1 MKPSAVGKRY
11 NELIVMKVVITV
23 VLTLLVNQ
31 QLEPGELD
39 LSIEFGLRMLT
50 LGYNTSSFT
59 GMVSDYEVRTLNMT
73 FQELMVLNVEAATE
87 YPAQKVQGG
96 CYFDTTQAGGIHPV
110 QGLYCCPERRAT
122 EIKQYIYNQTSMAA
136 FDVKLVTR
144 SGGLHNIVNT
154 IFLALLLTTMFFLF
168 SRDVTKLVVRPIE
181 SMIDIVR
188 KLAENPSLTL
198 AGQSKSKY
206 ETESVRVALAKIV
219 GLMQLG
225 FGGAGHEIIAANL
238 ANAEGQDL
246 DLMVRG
252 RSSTARTASVTSGSS
267 QTPSSAFRTRRERA
281 RPPPAPPPPLL
292 LPASPCFPLCIPT
305 PRASPSLTPRSPF
318 RSVML
323 FTNPVGTIVHQA
335 CHDNRG
341 EPNKNIGDAFLI
353 VWRPKAGLQH
363 TKIVD
368 GALTGC
374 APPARPPP
382 PSAPPLPLAP
392 ALFPRPIS
400 PPPPLLP
407 RRSLPPLRARDR
419 LVEHAAARHQRRG
432 GAQFGY
438 GKYRTKLG
446 FGLHFGWSVEGPVG
460 TPMKI
465 DCSYLSPEVKISDRL
480 EAATKIYSSNILMSG
495 QFYDLLSDH
504 MKVGIRLVDHI
515 TLKGGHKPFR
525 MHARATARTSGSRST
540 RASSRSTAP
549 PPRTSSSPRPS
560 TRASTRSSRATG
572 RRRGRSSRAPPSSAR
587 RTRRRTAD
595 EGDARA
601 QHRPRTP
608 PLRST
613 GRAITTRRSEQSP
626 PHCGGRPACT
636 VTSLVV
642 APLLKEVERHSRA
655 SLDSARSAQPAPA
668 ACGTS
673 AAAGIGPVAPKTA
686 DAIAPKSSVRGLF
699 AGGSSGSRA
708 SRRACSG
715 SAVFSKRATTPT
727 STAATSRKRATAS
740 AASSAVA
747 KLPR

>member
-1 MKPSAVGKRY
+1 MSPPKGEGLLFRDSVDVQPPDLETEETKASDANPYHKVLPPKFLACPKADPWAPVAVVEEEVVATTTKKKKDSKIQRAINSALEHPASTVLLMVMTFWSLFSDDIRVAALTKEVDVPFAIVTLVFMAIFLLETILRSWVALGFFLSFNFWLDLIATASMVLDFEVLWQECASVDTPCCLFRDAEVASEEEALAVLGSIQTATRIGRVLRLFRVVRVFRLIALIGKKQKEEEELKPSAVGKRY

-168 SRDVTKLVVRPIE
+168 SRDVTKMVVRPIE

-252 RSSTARTASVTSGSS
+252 KKLDCAYGFCDIRQFTDTVECLQDQARA
-267 QTPSSAFRTRRERA
+267 P
-281 RPPPAPPPPLL
+281 RPPPAPPPAPLFSSPP
-292 LPASPCFPLCIPT
+292 LPASPS
-305 PRASPSLTPRSPF
+305 ASPPLARPPRSHPA
-318 RSVML
+318 SPLSLQVML
-323 FTNPVGTIVHQA
+323 FTNSVGTIVHQA

-368 GALTGC
+368 GALTG
-374 APPARPPP
+374 APPPARPPP
-382 PSAPPLPLAP
+382 PPSVPLSPSPP
-392 ALFPRPIS
+392 ALFPHARS
-400 PPPPLLP
+400 HRPPPLPPPQPSAAACARSP
-407 RRSLPPLRARDR
+407 RRTRCSSSPTS
-419 LVEHAAARHQRRG
+419 RRCT
-432 GAQFGY
+432 
-438 GKYRTKLG
+438 R
-446 FGLHFGWSVEGPVG
+446 SSG
-460 TPMKI
+460 T
-465 DCSYLSPEVKISDRL
+465 
-480 EAATKIYSSNILMSG
+480 A
-495 QFYDLLSDH
+495 
-504 MKVGIRLVDHI
+504 
-515 TLKGGHKPFR
+515 
-525 MHARATARTSGSRST
+525 
-540 RASSRSTAP
+540 STAP
-549 PPRTSSSPRPS
+549 SSAS
-560 TRASTRSSRATG
+560 ASTSAG
-572 RRRGRSSRAPPSSAR
+572 RSRAPSAR
-587 RTRRRTAD
+587 R
-595 EGDARA
+595 
-601 QHRPRTP
+601 
-608 PLRST
+608 
-613 GRAITTRRSEQSP
+613 
-626 PHCGGRPACT
+626 
-636 VTSLVV
+636 
-642 APLLKEVERHSRA
+642 
-655 SLDSARSAQPAPA
+655 
-668 ACGTS
+668 
-673 AAAGIGPVAPKTA
+673 
-686 DAIAPKSSVRGLF
+686 
-699 AGGSSGSRA
+699 
-708 SRRACSG
+708 
-715 SAVFSKRATTPT
+715 
-727 STAATSRKRATAS
+727 
-740 AASSAVA
+740 
-747 KLPR
+747 